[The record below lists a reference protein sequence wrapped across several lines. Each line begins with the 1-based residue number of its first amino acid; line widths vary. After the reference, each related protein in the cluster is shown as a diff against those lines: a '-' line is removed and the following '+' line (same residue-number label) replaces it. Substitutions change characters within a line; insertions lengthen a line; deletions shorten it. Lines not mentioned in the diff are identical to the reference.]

1 MTNKDRITAAIL
13 LFVLSYSVVI
23 TAGYIR
29 EKGTAPAE
37 QEKQE
42 VIAVISETAHSPLWE
57 EEMTA
62 DTSAPLTETDTEPAS
77 APSET
82 VTENPSILP
91 GEVTETSADTSVP
104 MMININTAAEEELE
118 TLPGVGEKTARAII
132 EYRSRTPFTA
142 VEDIMNVDGIGEKK
156 FENIKSMI
164 CV

>member
-1 MTNKDRITAAIL
+1 MNNKDRITAAIL
-13 LFVLSYSVVI
+13 LFVLGYSVVI

-29 EKGTAPAE
+29 EKGTAPGE
-37 QEKQE
+37 QEQE
-42 VIAVISETAHSPLWE
+42 VIAVISETVRSPLWE
-57 EEMTA
+57 EEITA
-62 DTSAPLTETDTEPAS
+62 DTSAPLTKTDTEPAS

-91 GEVTETSADTSVP
+91 EEVTETSADTSVP
-104 MMININTAAEEELE
+104 LIININTATEEELE

-156 FENIKSMI
+156 FENMKSMI